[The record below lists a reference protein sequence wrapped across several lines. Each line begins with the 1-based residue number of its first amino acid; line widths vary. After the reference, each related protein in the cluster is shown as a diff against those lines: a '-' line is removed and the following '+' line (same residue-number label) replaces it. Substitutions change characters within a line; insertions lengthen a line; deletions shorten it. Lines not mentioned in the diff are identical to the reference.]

1 MNEIRRVLKLA
12 AWRLLVSDIF
22 HTLAVTLS
30 AAVAALIV
38 TLLAQRIFGVVIDFP
53 GDWIRL
59 AAIALGAGVLGSV
72 TWSLIR
78 RAKGISVAREL
89 DERADLR
96 ESLSTAMCVSSSKDA
111 WAQVVVETAR
121 EKAMKVDVR
130 RAIPYAAPKLWPVP
144 LALALAMLVL
154 WFAVPTW
161 DVLGHFKKHEA
172 KKEAEAQITE
182 VKAEVAANDK
192 KLEEMLKQAKVDLKA
207 DEATAE
213 ASESKTPLS
222 ADEIRRAA
230 VKKLTN
236 QVDKLGAM
244 KQGDKA
250 KQLDALKQA
259 MKQIKQP
266 GPGPMDQV
274 SKALQKGDFKK
285 AEEALDE
292 LSKKMGDNSLSQ
304 EDKAKAQEQMKKLA
318 EQLDKLAKNKSE
330 LEKQLQQ
337 AGMSKEQ
344 AQKAASSS
352 EEMKKALDQ
361 MKDMTE
367 QQKQDLMK
375 AAQAQ
380 QGACKQCEGMGE
392 KMGEMAKGSGKEG
405 MNQKAMEAAA
415 AMAGQLSEMEMMNK
429 DMEAMDAAMDEAMK
443 QLAKMGGSCK
453 GGNCNGQGEGEGEL
467 ASSQKQSPWR
477 AGESQGK
484 FGSGTGGPGQSG
496 GGANPNQIDAPVN
509 VSKVKSPTKQGG
521 GPIIGSTVVQGDQV
535 RGESTAEYTAAV
547 EAANKAATDSITHNE
562 VSKELQPTV
571 KHYFGRLEAKG
582 KAKPAETATPAPA
595 KDPK

>member
-12 AWRLLVSDIF
+12 AWRLLISDIF

-30 AAVAALIV
+30 ASMAALIL
-38 TLLAQRIFGVVIDFP
+38 TLLVQRVFGIVINFP
-53 GDWIRL
+53 GDWLKL
-59 AAIALGAGVLGSV
+59 AGIAVGAGVFGAVAWSV
-72 TWSLIR
+72 IR
-78 RAKGISVAREL
+78 RSQGISVAREL

-96 ESLSTAMCVSSSKDA
+96 ESLSTAMCVASSQDA
-111 WAQVVVETAR
+111 WAKVVVETAR
-121 EKAMKVDVR
+121 EKAIKVDVR
-130 RAIPYAAPKLWPVP
+130 RAIPYAAPRLWPVP
-144 LALALAMLVL
+144 LALALAMMVL
-154 WFAVPTW
+154 WFAVPRW
-161 DVLGHFKKHEA
+161 DVLGHFKKHAA
-172 KKEAEAQITE
+172 KQEEQGQITE
-182 VKAEVAANDK
+182 VKAEVKANDQ
-192 KLEEMLKQAKVDLKA
+192 KLEELLKQAKVDLKA

-213 ASESKTPLS
+213 ASEAKTPQS

-250 KQLDALKQA
+250 KQLDAIKQA

-292 LSKKMGDNSLSQ
+292 LSKQMGNNSLSP

-330 LEKQLQQ
+330 LEKQLEQ

-344 AQKAASSS
+344 AQKAAGSQ

-361 MKDMTE
+361 MKNMSDQE
-367 QQKQDLMK
+367 KQDLMK
-375 AAQAQ
+375 SAAAQMA
-380 QGACKQCEGMGE
+380 AAKQCEGMGE
-392 KMGEMAKGSGKEG
+392 KMGEMAKNSGKEG
-405 MNQKAMEAAA
+405 MNQQAMDASAAL
-415 AMAGQLSEMEMMNK
+415 AGQLSEMEMMNK

-443 QLAKMGGSCK
+443 QLGKMAGACK
-453 GGNCNGQGEGEGEL
+453 GGNSGGQGEGEGEL
-467 ASSQKQSPWR
+467 AMSERQSPWR

-484 FGSGTGGPGQSG
+484 FGSGSGGPGQSG
-496 GGANPNQIDAPVN
+496 GGLNKSDVDAPVKID
-509 VSKVKSPTKQGG
+509 KVKSPTKQGG

-547 EAANKAATDSITHNE
+547 EAGNKAATEAITNNV
-562 VSKELQPTV
+562 VSKELQGTV

-582 KAKPAETATPAPA
+582 KAQPAKDATPA